1 MFEAQSLWK
10 SFGQRLIVRD
20 ASLTL
25 KRGERVVVLGDNG
38 SGKSTFLSMVGG
50 VLQPDRGQIEVCN
63 SLGFAPERPDL
74 PDHLRVAE
82 WLDLVASLK
91 GLRRGFELP
100 FGVRELLF
108 ERTSALSLGQRQRV
122 SLASTWL
129 GSPDLLVLDEPTN
142 GLDAETRAEVI
153 ERLSTGSS
161 LIATHDR
168 ALAAAVATRVV
179 TMQAGVLCPWQAG
192 ANESSRLV

>member
-1 MFEAQSLWK
+1 MVEAQGLWK
-10 SFGQRLIVRD
+10 SLGQRLIVRD

-38 SGKSTFLSMVGG
+38 SGKSTFLSIDGN
-50 VLQPDRGQIEVCN
+50 VLQPDRGQIEVCK

-74 PDHLRVAE
+74 PEHLRVAE
-82 WLDLVASLK
+82 WLSLVASLK

-100 FGVRELLF
+100 FGVQDLLG

-122 SLASTWL
+122 SLASAWL